1 MREIDI
7 QEFQMN
13 APRVIAVAEAGES
26 ITITDRGRPV
36 ALLGPIRPSRIDAL
50 IKTGA
55 TTLPSRRLVDLP
67 PPAPRASG
75 QSTLSEIVDEQ
86 RADRI

>member
-13 APRVIAVAEAGES
+13 APRIIAFAEAGES
-26 ITITDRGRPV
+26 ITIIDEGRPV
-36 ALLGPIRPSRIDAL
+36 ALLGPIRLSRIDAL
-50 IKTGA
+50 IEVGA
-55 TTLPSRRLVDLP
+55 TTPPSRRLVDLP

-75 QSTLSEIVDEQ
+75 QSPLSEIIEEQ